1 MHEAGAKDN
10 RGIQMT
16 YGLHD
21 LVGNIGVALILLAY
35 LMLLTGRIEAPSIR
49 YSVVNAVGAGL
60 IVASLTVDFNLSAF
74 IVEAAWATISLYG
87 IARALRAR
95 RISSSPPTQ

>member
-1 MHEAGAKDN
+1 
-10 RGIQMT
+10 MT

-21 LVGNIGVALILLAY
+21 LVGNIGVTMILIAY
-35 LMLLTGRIEAPSIR
+35 LMLQTGRIEAQSIR

-60 IVASLTVDFNLSAF
+60 IVASLSVDFNLSAF

-87 IARALRAR
+87 IARALRER
-95 RISSSPPTQ
+95 RINSSRPTP